1 LNALRSRSN
10 RLSGNYVGSVYRR
23 KINQH
28 SRKIKGLSALRVW
41 PKSCSGSRSTD
52 SKTLGD
58 FQSYLDQYP
67 HGAFAVLAKRH
78 LDEQQELQ
86 SKTDSAKEGLI
97 LSLEAEMMTAHA
109 GTFHMGGYREQGALD
124 SLPWVRAIH
133 PVSVHAFKIMK
144 YDVTV
149 AQWQR
154 YLTAS
159 SDPGGSVCG
168 FSLDA
173 PVACVSWQEI
183 QRFVQWLNL
192 SSIHHMKLPTEAE

>member
-1 LNALRSRSN
+1 MGPR
-10 RLSGNYVGSVYRR
+10 
-23 KINQH
+23 H
-28 SRKIKGLSALRVW
+28 S
-41 PKSCSGSRSTD
+41 
-52 SKTLGD
+52 
-58 FQSYLDQYP
+58 
-67 HGAFAVLAKRH
+67 
-78 LDEQQELQ
+78 
-86 SKTDSAKEGLI
+86 
-97 LSLEAEMMTAHA
+97 
-109 GTFHMGGYREQGALD
+109 
-124 SLPWVRAIH
+124 

-192 SSIHHMKLPTEAE
+192 SSIHHMKLPTEAEWEYAARAGATTRYPWGVHSGLCEWRCEGDDI